1 MALTGKDRN
10 GVGIAT
16 KYIKFG
22 EKVAAKYA
30 DEIIVLSNNVKEY
43 FKKNYNRETHFIP
56 NGVNEPIIRGPNIIR
71 EKYGLDKNSYIL
83 FLARIVPEKGLHY
96 LIETYKQINTDKK
109 LVIAGGASHTSD
121 YLRKIKNMVN
131 DSPNI
136 IMTGFVQG
144 KELEELYSNCYLYC
158 LPSDVE
164 GMPLSLLEAMSYG
177 CECLASDIEENKQV
191 IDKYGYSFKKAD
203 VKDLK
208 DKLTKI
214 IEIKKNNEQG
224 EISNYIEKK
233 YNWNVVVEKTIK
245 LYEK

>member
-1 MALTGKDRN
+1 
-10 GVGIAT
+10 
-16 KYIKFG
+16 
-22 EKVAAKYA
+22 
-30 DEIIVLSNNVKEY
+30 
-43 FKKNYNRETHFIP
+43 
-56 NGVNEPIIRGPNIIR
+56 
-71 EKYGLDKNSYIL
+71 
-83 FLARIVPEKGLHY
+83 
-96 LIETYKQINTDKK
+96 
-109 LVIAGGASHTSD
+109 
-121 YLRKIKNMVN
+121 MVN
-131 DSPNI
+131 DNPNI